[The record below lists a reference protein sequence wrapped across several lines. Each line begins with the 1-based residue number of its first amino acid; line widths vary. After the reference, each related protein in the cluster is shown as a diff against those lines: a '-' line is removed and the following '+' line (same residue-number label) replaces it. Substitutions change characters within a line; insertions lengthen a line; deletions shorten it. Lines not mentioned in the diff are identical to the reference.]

1 MNYSKLEWWERFQ
14 TYYTEFPKLGLAVDL
29 SRMNVD
35 DTFFAAMEPQMQKA
49 FANMAALESG
59 AIANPD
65 ENRMVGHYWLR
76 NPSLAPT
83 PEIRKEIEG
92 AVAQINEFAGKVHAE
107 NSRCW
112 RAVQKLPFDWYW
124 RGGAGAAI
132 RRPRFG

>member
-14 TYYTEFPKLGLAVDL
+14 KYYTEFPKLGLAVDL

-76 NPSLAPT
+76 NPLLAPS
-83 PEIRKEIEG
+83 PEIRKEIKIPSPESRISRLKFTRVKF
-92 AVAQINEFAGKVHAE
+92 AVLAGRSKIT
-107 NSRCW
+107 
-112 RAVQKLPFDWYW
+112 F
-124 RGGAGAAI
+124 
-132 RRPRFG
+132 